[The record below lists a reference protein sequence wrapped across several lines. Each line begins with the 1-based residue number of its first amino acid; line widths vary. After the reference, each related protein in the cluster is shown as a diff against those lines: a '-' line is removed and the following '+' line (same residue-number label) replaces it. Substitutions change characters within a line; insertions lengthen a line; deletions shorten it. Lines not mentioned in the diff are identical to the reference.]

1 MQKWARTST
10 TVASIAV
17 NAWAIVGWVS
27 SKGWAGKLTLG
38 APEYAALIV
47 IGTGAFLAVNWYWI
61 DARRPSKRFHAMHD
75 QLAALHGGI
84 SRGYRNGEYCWID
97 IRKVTERL
105 DSLSVKYPK
114 LEWPVTG
121 PIEKNW
127 RGFLTWLIVFSD
139 TSNIKAACK
148 VAKEH
153 NFI

>member
-1 MQKWARTST
+1 
-10 TVASIAV
+10 
-17 NAWAIVGWVS
+17 
-27 SKGWAGKLTLG
+27 
-38 APEYAALIV
+38 
-47 IGTGAFLAVNWYWI
+47 
-61 DARRPSKRFHAMHD
+61 MHD
-75 QLAALHGGI
+75 QLAALHDGI

-139 TSNIKAACK
+139 TSNIKAARK